1 MRQPLQNM
9 PQRVVSLV
17 SNEAYF
23 PFCLKVFKGDKSS
36 E

>member
-1 MRQPLQNM
+1 MRQPLQICLKGL
-9 PQRVVSLV
+9 VSLV

>member
-9 PQRVVSLV
+9 PQRVSLV
-17 SNEAYF
+17 SSEAYF